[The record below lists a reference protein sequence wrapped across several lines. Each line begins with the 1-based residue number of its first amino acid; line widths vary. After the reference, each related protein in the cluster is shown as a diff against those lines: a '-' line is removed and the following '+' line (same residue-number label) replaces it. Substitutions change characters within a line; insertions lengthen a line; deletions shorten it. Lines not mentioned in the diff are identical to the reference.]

1 MGRYGTT
8 SCGPCTPIQSGRLA
22 SSRSKH
28 DTSCLDGRL
37 FECLR
42 PSAVATLIML
52 SAENPDKNDR
62 LRLAAQGDA
71 ESWAALVSGSRIE
84 DELGSRLE
92 I

>member
-1 MGRYGTT
+1 
-8 SCGPCTPIQSGRLA
+8 
-22 SSRSKH
+22 
-28 DTSCLDGRL
+28 
-37 FECLR
+37 
-42 PSAVATLIML
+42 ML

-92 I
+92 IQRAVRLSPRIRSSREDDGDERNRSSEWAPQMTASTSEATRNPP